1 MTGIV
6 DVGGGMRGIFSAGI
20 YDRFIEEGINFDLC
34 IGVSAGSA
42 NLISY
47 AAGHHDRVKR
57 FYVNYAQRKQYMSF
71 DNFIHSG
78 SYIGLD
84 YIYSTISNSDGEDP
98 LNYDAFTANHTDF
111 ITVVTDGET
120 GEPIYF
126 PKSSIKRDDLTVIKA
141 SCCLPAVCKP
151 IVIDGK
157 DCFDGGISDPIP
169 FQKAFDMGCD
179 KVIVV
184 ISKPVDYRK
193 PPQKHMPIIKAA
205 LKKYPKVFDRLAV
218 RHEVYNRQ
226 LEEAIKLQEQ
236 GKVIILAPQDC
247 YGVNTLTREPAA
259 LEKLYEEGRRCAD
272 EHLSEIKA
280 PGEKTA

>member
-6 DVGGGMRGIFSAGI
+6 DVGGGMRGVFSAGI
-20 YDRFIEEGINFDLC
+20 YDRFLEEGINFDLC
-34 IGVSAGSA
+34 VGVSAGSA
-42 NLISY
+42 NLASY
-47 AAGHHDRVKR
+47 IAGNHGRVRR
-57 FYVNYAQRKQYMSF
+57 FYVKYPMRREYMSVNNLMHGDAF
-71 DNFIHSG
+71 LN
-78 SYIGLD
+78 LD
-84 YIYSTISNSDGEDP
+84 YIYTTLSNVGGEDP
-98 LNYDAFTANHTDF
+98 IDFAAFDANPSDYIAVATNS
-111 ITVVTDGET
+111 VT
-120 GEPIYF
+120 GEPTYF
-126 PKSSIKRDDLTVIKA
+126 GKDSIKLNDLTVLKA

-151 IVIDGK
+151 ITIDNINY
-157 DCFDGGISDPIP
+157 FDGGISDPIP

-184 ISKPVDYRK
+184 ISKPVDFRK
-193 PPQKHMPIIKAA
+193 SPQKHMPIIKAA

-236 GKVIILAPQDC
+236 GKVIILAPRDC

>member
-6 DVGGGMRGIFSAGI
+6 DVGGGMRGVFSAGI
-20 YDRFIEEGINFDLC
+20 YDRFLEEGINFDLC

-84 YIYSTISNSDGEDP
+84 YIYSTISNSDGED
-98 LNYDAFTANHTDF
+98 
-111 ITVVTDGET
+111 
-120 GEPIYF
+120 
-126 PKSSIKRDDLTVIKA
+126 
-141 SCCLPAVCKP
+141 
-151 IVIDGK
+151 
-157 DCFDGGISDPIP
+157 CFDGGISDPIP
-169 FQKAFDMGCD
+169 FQKAFDMGCN

-184 ISKPVDYRK
+184 ISKPIDYRK
-193 PPQKHMPIIKAA
+193 SPQKHMQIIKAA

>member
-6 DVGGGMRGIFSAGI
+6 DVGGGMRGVFSAGI

-47 AAGHHDRVKR
+47 VAGHHDRVKR

-84 YIYSTISNSDGEDP
+84 YIYSTISNSDGE
-98 LNYDAFTANHTDF
+98 
-111 ITVVTDGET
+111 T

-126 PKSSIKRDDLTVIKA
+126 PKNSIKRDDLTVIKA

-184 ISKPVDYRK
+184 ISKPIDYRK
-193 PPQKHMPIIKAA
+193 SPQKHMPIIKAA

-236 GKVIILAPQDC
+236 DKVIILAPQDC

>member
-126 PKSSIKRDDLTVIKA
+126 PDGHKSLL
-141 SCCLPAVCKP
+141 LPACGVQA
-151 IVIDGK
+151 D
-157 DCFDGGISDPIP
+157 S
-169 FQKAFDMGCD
+169 
-179 KVIVV
+179 
-184 ISKPVDYRK
+184 YRRQRLLRRRDLR
-193 PPQKHMPIIKAA
+193 P
-205 LKKYPKVFDRLAV
+205 YP
-218 RHEVYNRQ
+218 
-226 LEEAIKLQEQ
+226 
-236 GKVIILAPQDC
+236 
-247 YGVNTLTREPAA
+247 
-259 LEKLYEEGRRCAD
+259 
-272 EHLSEIKA
+272 LSE
-280 PGEKTA
+280 GV

>member
-6 DVGGGMRGIFSAGI
+6 DVGGGMRGVFSAGI

-98 LNYDAFTANHTDF
+98 LNYDAFTANQTDF

-184 ISKPVDYRK
+184 ISKPVDFRK
-193 PPQKHMPIIKAA
+193 SPQKHMPIIKAA
-205 LKKYPKVFDRLAV
+205 LKNIRKSLIASP
-218 RHEVYNRQ
+218 
-226 LEEAIKLQEQ
+226 
-236 GKVIILAPQDC
+236 
-247 YGVNTLTREPAA
+247 
-259 LEKLYEEGRRCAD
+259 
-272 EHLSEIKA
+272 
-280 PGEKTA
+280 

>member
-6 DVGGGMRGIFSAGI
+6 DVGGGMRGVFSAGI

-47 AAGHHDRVKR
+47 AAGHHDRVRR

-126 PKSSIKRDDLTVIKA
+126 PKNSIKRDDLIEDITLY
-141 SCCLPAVCKP
+141 SGAVGPDDEETFWSLQAGIEKKWLAFGKTT
-151 IVIDGK
+151 IYGEYYRYEGGSNNRTIDGAFAGVGTANGAVIDTGLEVIG
-157 DCFDGGISDPIP
+157 GGIAQGFENAALTLYLSYRHVQGDLVASSI
-169 FQKAFDMGCD
+169 AGGIADGAAINAVD
-179 KVIVV
+179 LEDLDVV
-184 ISKPVDYRK
+184 FAGG
-193 PPQKHMPIIKAA
+193 IIK
-205 LKKYPKVFDRLAV
+205 F
-218 RHEVYNRQ
+218 
-226 LEEAIKLQEQ
+226 
-236 GKVIILAPQDC
+236 
-247 YGVNTLTREPAA
+247 
-259 LEKLYEEGRRCAD
+259 
-272 EHLSEIKA
+272 
-280 PGEKTA
+280 

>member
-1 MTGIV
+1 M
-6 DVGGGMRGIFSAGI
+6 
-20 YDRFIEEGINFDLC
+20 
-34 IGVSAGSA
+34 
-42 NLISY
+42 
-47 AAGHHDRVKR
+47 
-57 FYVNYAQRKQYMSF
+57 NYAQRKQYMSF

-184 ISKPVDYRK
+184 ISKPIDFRK
-193 PPQKHMPIIKAA
+193 SPQKHMPIIKAA
-205 LKKYPKVFDRLAV
+205 LKKYPKVFDRLTV

-280 PGEKTA
+280 PGERTA